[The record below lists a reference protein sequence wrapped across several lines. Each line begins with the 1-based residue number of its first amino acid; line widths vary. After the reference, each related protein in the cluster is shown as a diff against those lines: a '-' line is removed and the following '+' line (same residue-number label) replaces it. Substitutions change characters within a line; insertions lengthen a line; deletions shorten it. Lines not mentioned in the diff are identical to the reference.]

1 MYCSPQPEQQT
12 CRSSAFAFDLRQVS
26 FFIFFLDARAGTP
39 DARAGTPDARGGTPD
54 ARAGT
59 PDARA
64 GTPDS
69 RARLVTLVVVKIL
82 PAVTKFIMP

>member
-39 DARAGTPDARGGTPD
+39 DACAGTPDARGGTPD

-59 PDARA
+59 
-64 GTPDS
+64 TDS